1 MKKDSIYVICE
12 NNHESW
18 QVEFGTPLSE
28 LVARLG
34 EQPHPVLAAM
44 VNNRIKELSYRIY
57 TPVTIRFIDATSFA
71 GIRVLQRTAWFILQ
85 MAVGRCYPERKLYI
99 RHSMGQSG
107 FYCEIEGVK
116 HLTVADTARLAE
128 EIHRITEADYAIRRE
143 KLPTEE
149 VRRRYTERGFTD
161 KIELLDSCPRLYS
174 DLYTMA
180 DEVGYFYG
188 ALAPSSGYLDHFCL
202 RPYYEGFYIG
212 LPLRTAPD
220 MVSCELN
227 QDKMADVFREYQ
239 SWVDMMGMPTVGAIN
254 RHIQSGLAGSM
265 IKVAEAFHERKF
277 AWIADQ
283 IHEANR
289 THGTRLVLI
298 SGPSSSGKT
307 TSSKRLSI
315 QLGVLG
321 LKPVM
326 LSLDDYFVDR
336 DKTPLDESG
345 EYDFEALEAIDLKL
359 FNDHLQR
366 LMRGEAVEI
375 PRYDFISG
383 RRQWHEEPLQLD
395 DRSVLVIEGIHGL
408 NPRLTPSIP
417 DEQKF
422 RIYISCLTSV
432 AMDNLSRISTTD
444 NRMLRRLVRDYRTRG
459 ADALST
465 LRRFP
470 SVRRGEEKHIFPYQE
485 EADVMLNSSLFYE
498 LSVLKPFAEK
508 ILREVPDTEPEYD
521 EAHRMLKF
529 LENFTPCPAEEIPHT
544 SVLREFIGG
553 STFKY

>member
-1 MKKDSIYVICE
+1 MKKDLIRVICE
-12 NNHESW
+12 NNQAIW
-18 QVEFGTPLSE
+18 QVPFGTPLAA
-28 LVARLG
+28 LATRLD

-85 MAVGRCYPERKLYI
+85 MAAARCYPDRKLYI

-107 FYCEIEGVK
+107 FYCELEGLEQ
-116 HLTVADTARLAE
+116 LTATDAERLSD
-128 EIHRITEADYAIRRE
+128 EIRRITQADLCIKRE
-143 KLPTEE
+143 KLRTEE
-149 VRRRYTERGFTD
+149 VRARYAERGFED

-174 DLYTMA
+174 DLYTMG
-180 DEVGYFYG
+180 DEIGYFYG
-188 ALAPSSGYLDHFCL
+188 ALAPSSGYLKHFCL
-202 RPYYEGFYIG
+202 RPYHKGFYIG
-212 LPLRTAPD
+212 LPLRTNPTT
-220 MVSCELN
+220 VCCELH
-227 QDKMADVFREYQ
+227 QEKMADVFNEYQ
-239 SWVDMMGMPTVGAIN
+239 SWVDMMGMPTIGAIN
-254 RHIQSGLAGSM
+254 SRIRNGMAGSM

-277 AWIADQ
+277 VWIADQ
-283 IHEANR
+283 IYEANR
-289 THGTRLVLI
+289 TKGTRLVLI

-345 EYDFEALEAIDLKL
+345 EYDFEALEAIDLDL

-366 LMRGEAVEI
+366 LMQGEAVEI

-383 RRQWHEEPLQLD
+383 RRQWHEKPLQLD

-417 DEQKF
+417 DHQKF

-444 NRMLRRLVRDYRTRG
+444 NRMLRRLVRDYRMRG

-470 SVRRGEEKHIFPYQE
+470 SVRRGEERHIFPYQE

-508 ILREVPDTEPEYD
+508 ILREVPDTEPEYN

-529 LENFTPCPAEEIPHT
+529 LDNFVPCPNDEIPQT

>member
-1 MKKDSIYVICE
+1 MNDLIRVLCE
-12 NNHESW
+12 NNQCEW
-18 QVEFGTPLSE
+18 KVEIGTPLSE
-28 LVARLG
+28 LASKLG
-34 EQPHPVLAAM
+34 DQPYPLLAAL

-57 TPVTIRFIDATSFA
+57 TPVTVRFIDATSFT

-85 MAVGRCYPERKLYI
+85 MAVARCYPDRKLYI

-107 FYCEIEGVK
+107 FYCEVEGIDNFTSEQIAT
-116 HLTVADTARLAE
+116 LEE
-128 EIHRITEADYAIRRE
+128 EIRRIVKADLPIRRQ
-143 KLPTEE
+143 KLLTTE
-149 VRRRYTERGFTD
+149 VHDRYAARGFDD
-161 KIELLDSCPRLYS
+161 KIDLLETLPRLYS
-174 DLYTMA
+174 DLYTMG
-180 DEVGYFYG
+180 DEIGYFYG
-188 ALAPSSGYLDHFCL
+188 ALAPSSGYLNHFCL
-202 RPYYEGFYIG
+202 RPYYRGLFFG
-212 LPLRTAPD
+212 LPLRTNPEE
-220 MVSCELN
+220 VSCEVLQN
-227 QDKMADVFREYQ
+227 KMADVFREYQ
-239 SWVDMMGMPTVGAIN
+239 TWVDMMGVPTVGAIN
-254 RHIQSGLAGSM
+254 RRIRNGEAGSL

-283 IHEANR
+283 ILEANR

-336 DKTPLDESG
+336 DKTPRDETG
-345 EYDFEALEAIDLKL
+345 DYDFEALEAIDLKL

-375 PRYDFISG
+375 PRYDFITG
-383 RRQWHEEPLQLD
+383 RRCWHESPLQLD
-395 DRSVLVIEGIHGL
+395 ERSILVIEGIHGL
-408 NPRLTPSIP
+408 NPRLTPAIP
-417 DEQKF
+417 DHQKF

-432 AMDNLSRISTTD
+432 AMDNLTRISTTD
-444 NRMLRRLVRDYRTRG
+444 NRMLRRLIRDHRTRG
-459 ADALST
+459 ANALAT

-498 LSVLKPFAEK
+498 LSVLRPYAEQ
-508 ILREVPDTEPEYD
+508 ILREVPNTEPEYD
-521 EAHRMLKF
+521 EARRLLKF
-529 LENFTPCPAEEIPHT
+529 LENFVPCPAEEIPPT

>member
-1 MKKDSIYVICE
+1 MKKDPIRVICE

-18 QVEFGTPLSE
+18 QVEFGTSLSE
-28 LVARLG
+28 LVDRLG
-34 EQPHPVLAAM
+34 SQPHPILAAM

-57 TPVTIRFIDATSFA
+57 TPVTVRFIDAGSFA

-85 MAVGRCYPERKLYI
+85 MAVARCFPDRKLYI
-99 RHSMGQSG
+99 RHSMGLSG
-107 FYCEIEGVK
+107 FYCEVEGMDQFS
-116 HLTVADTARLAE
+116 TADAETLSE
-128 EIHRITEADYAIRRE
+128 EIRRITQADLKIERE
-143 KLPTEE
+143 KLLTEE
-149 VRRRYTERGFTD
+149 VRERYAERGFDD

-174 DLYTMA
+174 DLYTMG
-180 DEVGYFYG
+180 DEIGYFYG
-188 ALAPSSGYLDHFCL
+188 ALAPSSGYLTHFCL
-202 RPYYEGFYIG
+202 RPYYQGFYIG

-220 MVSCELN
+220 TVCCELN
-227 QDKMADVFREYQ
+227 QAKMADVFREYQ
-239 SWVDMMGMPTVGAIN
+239 SWVDMMGMPTIGAIN
-254 RHIQSGLAGSM
+254 SHIRDGLAGSL

-283 IHEANR
+283 IYEANH
-289 THGTRLVLI
+289 TQGTRLVLI
-298 SGPSSSGKT
+298 SVPSSSGKT

-336 DKTPLDESG
+336 DKTPLDEAG
-345 EYDFEALEAIDLKL
+345 EYDFEALEAIDLEL

-383 RRQWHEEPLQLD
+383 RRQWHEKPLQLD

-417 DEQKF
+417 NHQKF

-444 NRMLRRLVRDYRTRG
+444 NRMLRRLVRDYRMRG

-529 LENFTPCPAEEIPHT
+529 LENFVPCPCEEIPPT